1 MSRYVHAAVQSCCLA
16 DHFPTLWNLSCP
28 QNDPIS
34 IHQIR
39 AWVLNNEDIYTNWFL
54 GLLGPLAWLHKSFRP
69 RPLAWES
76 LGNLL
81 ESNAHKHLCKPMC
94 HEWILNSNSVSIA
107 ILSWKSILNS
117 SKMFCKKVFFLNTK
131 KKCSS
136 IVFTSAKYPP
146 IFLHMICAS
155 VQDAYLSIKLV
166 LNLISKKRETLSI
179 KIIAI
184 FIIIVVPSVMT
195 RIISYGLIISN

>member
-16 DHFPTLWNLSCP
+16 DHFPTLWILSCP

-54 GLLGPLAWLHKSFRP
+54 GLLG
-69 RPLAWES
+69 PLAWES

-117 SKMFCKKVFFLNTK
+117 SKMFCKKVFFK
-131 KKCSS
+131 YQKKCSS

-155 VQDAYLSIKLV
+155 VQDAYLSIKCM
-166 LNLISKKRETLSI
+166 
-179 KIIAI
+179 
-184 FIIIVVPSVMT
+184 FHM
-195 RIISYGLIISN
+195 Y